1 MLCPADRVAERRGL
15 LPPRVLGQDPGYLEE
30 SLLRGAADLLD
41 HLRRVPG
48 EVTLEDLEHA
58 ARVLERHIRRAWH
71 TGGHLPALAL
81 AGLAHDA
88 SLAPPDRG
96 VIYGVSL
103 VTPARRIVQF
113 AIFVPTGE
121 QARGV
126 GFLEILGYDRGRVG
140 VDLDVLL
147 EVL

>member
-1 MLCPADRVAERRGL
+1 MLRPADRVAQRRGL
-15 LPPRVLGQDPGYLEE
+15 LPSRVLGQGPGYLEE

-41 HLRRVPG
+41 HLGRVPG

-58 ARVLERHIRRAWH
+58 ARVLERHICRARH

-88 SLAPPDRG
+88 SLAPPDGG

-103 VTPARRIVQF
+103 VTPARRIVEF
-113 AIFVPTGE
+113 AVFVPAGE

-126 GFLEILGYDRGRVG
+126 GFLEVLCDNRGRVG
-140 VDLDVLL
+140 VDL
-147 EVL
+147 